1 MIASKDE
8 SGIRPMY
15 TAGIDIGA
23 ITAKAAILS
32 DDAEL
37 VASVVIPAGYN
48 RSAAA
53 DQVLGLALDQAGL
66 ARGDLLRLA
75 ATGYGRIQVPDA
87 DRMVTEITCHARGAH
102 WLCSDVGTVID
113 IGGQDSKG
121 ISTGKNGKVLD
132 FVMNDKCAAGTGRF
146 LEVMAHALELDL
158 DHFGELSLGV
168 KRQAKISSTCTVFA
182 ESEVVTHIASG
193 VPREEIIAGI
203 HESIAARVV
212 SMVRR
217 IPLRDVVVLTGGVVQ
232 NVGVVQCL
240 QEKLDRQVVVPPL
253 AQLAGAIGAALIAR
267 RA

>member
-1 MIASKDE
+1 
-8 SGIRPMY
+8 MY
-15 TAGIDIGA
+15 YAGIDIGA

-32 DDAEL
+32 DGDEL
-37 VASVVIPAGYN
+37 VASVVVPAGYN
-48 RSAAA
+48 RAQAA
-53 DQVLGLALDQAGL
+53 DRVLGLALDQAGL
-66 ARGDLLRLA
+66 ARADLARLG

-87 DRMVTEITCHARGAH
+87 DRVVTEITCHARGAH
-102 WLCSDVGTVID
+102 WLCPDVGTVID

-121 ISTGKNGKVLD
+121 IATGPNGRVLD

-146 LEVMAHALELDL
+146 LEVMAHALEVDL
-158 DHFGELSLGV
+158 ARFGALSEQA
-168 KRQAKISSTCTVFA
+168 RRRAKISSTCTVFA

-232 NVGVVQCL
+232 NQGVVGML
-240 QEKLDRQVVVPPL
+240 EEKLGRRVLVPDLSQV
-253 AQLAGAIGAALIAR
+253 AGAIGAALVVQDG
-267 RA
+267 